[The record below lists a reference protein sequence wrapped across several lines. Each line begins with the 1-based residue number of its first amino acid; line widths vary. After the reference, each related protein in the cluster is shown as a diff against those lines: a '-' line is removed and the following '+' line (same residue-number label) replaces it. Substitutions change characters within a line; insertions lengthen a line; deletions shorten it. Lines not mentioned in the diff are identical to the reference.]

1 MVSVVPG
8 QHRRRTRPRSAGEP
22 SPSPLFDGPVP
33 PRLGDGRD
41 LYAYGEALAA
51 AGVLPVA
58 GADEVGRGACAGPL
72 VAGAVVL
79 PVGLRLDHL
88 GDSKLV
94 TEKRRERLYDEIVER
109 ARSWAVAI
117 VPAAEVDRL
126 GVQQANYR
134 ALREAVAAL
143 EPRPALALVDGFTV
157 PGLGV
162 PGQAVI
168 KGDRLVAAI
177 SAASILAKVT
187 RDRLMTELDGR
198 WPRYGFAAHK
208 GYATAAHQQ
217 ALDLHGPCPEH
228 RLSYANVPGRP
239 VSDNGSGTH
248 APDRPAQGDL
258 LLDLSDTQ
266 WGART

>member
-1 MVSVVPG
+1 MSVVPE
-8 QHRRRTRPRSAGEP
+8 QHRRRTPRPEPAGA
-22 SPSPLFDGPVP
+22 PSPLFDGPEP

-58 GADEVGRGACAGPL
+58 GADEAGRGACAGPL
-72 VAGAVVL
+72 VAGAAVL
-79 PVGLRLDHL
+79 PPKLRLPNL

-94 TEKRRERLYDEIVER
+94 TEKRREQLYTEIVEL
-109 ARSWAVAI
+109 AEAWAVAI
-117 VPAAEVDRL
+117 VPAAEVDRI
-126 GVQQANYR
+126 GVQEANYR
-134 ALREAVAAL
+134 ALREAVAGL
-143 EPRPALALVDGFTV
+143 GLRPALALIDGFAV
-157 PGLGV
+157 PALGV
-162 PGQAVI
+162 PGQAVV

-187 RDRLMTELDGR
+187 RDRLMTALGET
-198 WPRYGFAAHK
+198 WPLYGFAEHK
-208 GYATAAHQQ
+208 GYATATHQQ

-239 VSDNGSGTH
+239 VGDNGGGTQ

-258 LLDLSDTQ
+258 LLDLPDTQ